1 MDRCLSL
8 LEKPQQKVIIEKKKL
23 KYFISKVSFWDY
35 FSITEQANKSS
46 SVKEKTSLLNRY
58 YKELCQKYYGS
69 SNFYLFVIL
78 CGCLLSAIFCLVLG
92 LILLLMLSFE

>member
-8 LEKPQQKVIIEKKKL
+8 LEKPQQKVIIEEKKL

-58 YKELCQKYYGS
+58 YKQLYQKFMCQAI
-69 SNFYLFVIL
+69 FI
-78 CGCLLSAIFCLVLG
+78 CLLFCVAVCCLQFSVWFWG
-92 LILLLMLSFE
+92 